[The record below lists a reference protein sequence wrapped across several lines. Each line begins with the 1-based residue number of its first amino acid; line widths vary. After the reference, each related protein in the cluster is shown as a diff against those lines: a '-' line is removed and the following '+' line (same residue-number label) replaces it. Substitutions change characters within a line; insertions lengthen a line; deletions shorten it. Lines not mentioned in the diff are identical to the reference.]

1 MPCVVLLK
9 KDNLLEQIQKLK
21 TEMQTLFSEHNVL
34 LTDIYDV
41 LENMPGKKQD
51 KIFEKKKCGGK
62 GKELDLINR
71 NKTTKAIFYLNN
83 FFFNFL

>member
-1 MPCVVLLK
+1 
-9 KDNLLEQIQKLK
+9 
-21 TEMQTLFSEHNVL
+21 MQTPLGEYDLL
-34 LTDIYDV
+34 LTSIYDA
-41 LENMPGKKQD
+41 LENMLNKKQD
-51 KIFEKKKCGGK
+51 KIFEKKSVKK